1 MSNRFDFKLNLY
13 RGRKVSVILSGPTP
27 GTDAAIRG
35 GVVDLSELPEPL
47 RKVEYGYLS
56 Y

>member
-1 MSNRFDFKLNLY
+1 MSNRFDFGTYLY
-13 RGRKVSVILSGPTP
+13 LRPEVSVILSGPTP

-56 Y
+56 H